1 MNIFYIMEQDSDT
14 RKLFDAIIQKGSL
27 KQHVYYNTY
36 ETFNQFKKVIKKL
49 VKEYQDYGIS
59 GERYIPFEYKNRG
72 EFEIELKF
80 GGDILIFMM
89 HTNVFEFPR
98 SHELMRLPYITDD
111 PDRSYC
117 GIINIY
123 NFLGDSF
130 KYKRINDIGYL
141 IGRVFINKENHY
153 FIEGKR
159 EIGLLYRSFDV
170 ALMDE
175 NAAKSIIQSAITYT
189 LNFDLL
195 TPPYE
200 QVKVLSVYEI
210 QTTLDNMK
218 IRTGKRL
225 GFRFQAD
232 SEDEEQVPAPPDV
245 PITEGGGS

>member
-1 MNIFYIMEQDSDT
+1 MEQTDNT
-14 RKLFDAIIQKGSL
+14 TQLFEAIIKKASL

-36 ETFNQFKKVIKKL
+36 DTFNRVKKVIKKL
-49 VKEYQDYGIS
+49 VKDYHELEIQ

-72 EFEIELKF
+72 EFEVELKF

-98 SHELMRLPYITDD
+98 NHDIMKLPYITEDLE
-111 PDRSYC
+111 RSYC

-141 IGRVFINKENHY
+141 IGRIFINKDGHY

-170 ALMDE
+170 ALMNDE
-175 NAAKSIIQSAITYT
+175 SASKIIQSAITYT

-225 GFRFQAD
+225 GFKFQAD
-232 SEDEEQVPAPPDV
+232 SDDEQIAQSHLD
-245 PITEGGGS
+245 

>member
-1 MNIFYIMEQDSDT
+1 MEQFNDT
-14 RKLFDAIIQKGSL
+14 KQLFEAIIKKASL

-36 ETFNQFKKVIKKL
+36 DTFNRIKKIIKKL
-49 VKEYQDYGIS
+49 VKDYQEHEIQ

-72 EFEIELKF
+72 EFEVELKF

-98 SHELMRLPYITDD
+98 NHDIMKLPYITEDV
-111 PDRSYC
+111 DRSYC

-141 IGRVFINKENHY
+141 IGRIFINKDNHY

-170 ALMDE
+170 ATMNDE
-175 NAAKSIIQSAITYT
+175 SASKIIQSAITYT

-225 GFRFQAD
+225 GFKFQAD
-232 SEDEEQVPAPPDV
+232 SDDEQVVQSPLD
-245 PITEGGGS
+245 

>member
-1 MNIFYIMEQDSDT
+1 MQKRTED
-14 RKLFDAIIQKGSL
+14 RELFGSIAGKAIL
-27 KQHVYYNTY
+27 KQNVYKNTY
-36 ETFNQFKKVIKKL
+36 ETFTSFKSVIRQL
-49 VKEYQDYGIS
+49 VAAYQASTVQKGS
-59 GERYIPFEYKNRG
+59 HIPFEYKNRG
-72 EFEIELKF
+72 EFEVELKF
-80 GGDILIFMM
+80 AGDILIFMM

-98 SHELMRLPYITDD
+98 NHEVMKLPYIREDRE
-111 PDRSYC
+111 RSYC

-130 KYKRINDIGYL
+130 KYKRINDLGYL

-159 EIGLLYRSFDV
+159 EIGLLFKSFDIAV
-170 ALMDE
+170 MNNE
-175 NAAKSIIQSAITYT
+175 AAKSIITSAIKYT

-200 QVKVLSVYEI
+200 EVKLLTVHQI

-225 GFRFQAD
+225 GFKFQAD
-232 SEDEEQVPAPPDV
+232 QDDDQQPE
-245 PITEGGGS
+245 

>member
-1 MNIFYIMEQDSDT
+1 MKDMEQKDES
-14 RKLFDAIIQKGSL
+14 RPLFEAIIKKASL
-27 KQHVYYNTY
+27 KQYVYYNTY
-36 ETFNQFKKVIKKL
+36 DTFNKFKKVIKKL
-49 VKEYQDYGIS
+49 AKEYQELDVQ

-72 EFEIELKF
+72 EFEVELKF

-98 SHELMRLPYITDD
+98 THQLMSMPYITEDR
-111 PDRSYC
+111 DRSYC

-130 KYKRINDIGYL
+130 KYKRINDLGYL
-141 IGRVFINKENHY
+141 VGRVFINKDNHY

-170 ALMDE
+170 AQMNDD
-175 NAAKSIIQSAITYT
+175 AANQIIQSAISYT

-200 QVKVLSVYEI
+200 QVKVLTVYEI
-210 QTTLDNMK
+210 QTTLENMK

-232 SEDEEQVPAPPDV
+232 SDDEEQPLPEMDSG
-245 PITEGGGS
+245 TE

>member
-1 MNIFYIMEQDSDT
+1 MEQTDNT
-14 RKLFDAIIQKGSL
+14 TQLFEAIIKKASL

-36 ETFNQFKKVIKKL
+36 DTFNRIKKVIKKL
-49 VKEYQDYGIS
+49 VKDYHELEIQ

-72 EFEIELKF
+72 EFEVELKF

-98 SHELMRLPYITDD
+98 NHDIMKLPYITEDLE
-111 PDRSYC
+111 RSYC

-141 IGRVFINKENHY
+141 IGRIFINKDSHY

-170 ALMDE
+170 ALMNDE
-175 NAAKSIIQSAITYT
+175 SAGKIIQSAITYT

-225 GFRFQAD
+225 GFKFQAD
-232 SEDEEQVPAPPDV
+232 SDDEQVVQSPLD
-245 PITEGGGS
+245 

>member
-1 MNIFYIMEQDSDT
+1 MEQTDNT
-14 RKLFDAIIQKGSL
+14 TKLFEAIVKKASL

-36 ETFNQFKKVIKKL
+36 DTFNRFKKAIKKL
-49 VKEYQDYGIS
+49 VKDYHDLELQ

-72 EFEIELKF
+72 EFEVELKF

-89 HTNVFEFPR
+89 HTNIFEFPR
-98 SHELMRLPYITDD
+98 THDIMKMPYITEEI
-111 PDRSYC
+111 DRSYC

-141 IGRVFINKENHY
+141 IGRVFINKDNHY

-170 ALMDE
+170 AVMNDDS
-175 NAAKSIIQSAITYT
+175 ASKIIQSAITYT

-225 GFRFQAD
+225 GFKFQAD
-232 SEDEEQVPAPPDV
+232 SDDELDTKIPVHGD
-245 PITEGGGS
+245 

>member
-1 MNIFYIMEQDSDT
+1 MEPSNDT
-14 RKLFDAIIQKGSL
+14 MQLFEAIIKKASL

-36 ETFNQFKKVIKKL
+36 DTFNKIKKAIKKL
-49 VKEYQDYGIS
+49 AKDYQDLDIQ
-59 GERYIPFEYKNRG
+59 GERYVPFEYKNRG
-72 EFEIELKF
+72 EFEVELKF

-98 SHELMRLPYITDD
+98 NHEIMRLPYITEDKE
-111 PDRSYC
+111 RSYC

-141 IGRVFINKENHY
+141 IGRVFINKDSHY

-159 EIGLLYRSFDV
+159 EIGLLYRSFEL
-170 ALMDE
+170 ALMNE
-175 NAAKSIIQSAITYT
+175 ESAKTIIQSAITYT

-195 TPPYE
+195 TPPYD
-200 QVKVLSVYEI
+200 QVKLLTVQEI

-225 GFRFQAD
+225 GFKFQAD
-232 SEDEEQVPAPPDV
+232 SDEEEQLPQLL
-245 PITEGGGS
+245 

>member
-1 MNIFYIMEQDSDT
+1 MDQIANTNQ
-14 RKLFDAIIQKGSL
+14 LFEAIVKKASL

-36 ETFNQFKKVIKKL
+36 DTFNRFKKAIKKL
-49 VKEYQDYGIS
+49 VKDYHDLELQ

-72 EFEIELKF
+72 EFEVELKF

-98 SHELMRLPYITDD
+98 THDIMKMPYITEDI
-111 PDRSYC
+111 DRSYC

-141 IGRVFINKENHY
+141 IGRVFINKDNHY

-170 ALMDE
+170 AVMNDE
-175 NAAKSIIQSAITYT
+175 SANKIIQSAITYT

-225 GFRFQAD
+225 GFKFQAD
-232 SEDEEQVPAPPDV
+232 SDDEQIAQSPLD
-245 PITEGGGS
+245 